1 MCGRGQGSSP
11 QNTEGY
17 HPDFPGAVPHLP
29 AWGFCQQA
37 DGEWDIRWLG
47 VAFAAVGLPG
57 KDASQEAERWRCRFQ
72 RDYGQSLLLVL
83 GLIVAGLS
91 DQQRGNEAQS
101 SQKATEEKALLESL
115 QGIGTDPLE

>member
-1 MCGRGQGSSP
+1 MEGDRGLHPRTQRDITLIFLAQCP
-11 QNTEGY
+11 ICLPEGL
-17 HPDFPGAVPHLP
+17 A
-29 AWGFCQQA
+29 QQA
-37 DGEWDIRWLG
+37 DEEWDIRWLG

-57 KDASQEAERWRCRFQ
+57 KDGSQEAERWRCRFQ